1 MIIKSFE
8 LDKLKSYKSN
18 IHLIYGNNEGIKED
32 IINNYYLK
40 NFEGEIL
47 KYDEQDILINKD
59 EFISSLLNQSL
70 FETNK
75 LIIISRST
83 DKIFALV
90 SAILEKENFETKI
103 IIKSTTLD
111 KKSKIRKLFE
121 KEQQLICTPVYED
134 DSRSLNIV
142 IQNFLRE
149 NKLNLSQEIKNI
161 LIERS
166 KGDRIN
172 LKNELTKIKNLMISK
187 NKLSTEDV
195 LKLSRVP
202 ENYSVFELS
211 DNYLVKNSRK
221 VSNIL
226 NENNYSSEDCIL
238 IIRTILSKLKRLLKI
253 RAEIDNDVNIDQV
266 ISNYRPAIFWKE
278 NGFFEEINIKNGYE
292 ANGLGTGA
300 AVADI
305 DDDGI
310 LELLIAHG
318 ESGMQPLT
326 MYKADI
332 KKDFKYLRIKPLNK
346 FGAPARGATVIL
358 KSNLRNH
365 AKTID
370 AGSGYLCQME
380 PVAHY
385 GIRDGEKNISIKIIW
400 TNGFTETLNINDINR
415 TIEVTQK

>member
-32 IINNYYLK
+32 IINNFYLK

-59 EFISSLLNQSL
+59 QFISSLLNQSL
-70 FETNK
+70 FETDK

-83 DKIFALV
+83 DKIFDLI
-90 SAILEKENFETKI
+90 SGILDIENLEIKI
-103 IIKSTTLD
+103 IIKSLVLD

-121 KEQQLICTPVYED
+121 KEKKLICTPVYED

-149 NKLNLSQEIKNI
+149 HKLNLSQEIKNI

-195 LKLSRVP
+195 LKLSKVP

-211 DNYLVKNSRK
+211 DHYLVKNSRK

-253 RAEIDNDVNIDQV
+253 RTEIDNDVNIDQV
-266 ISNYRPAIFWKE
+266 ISNYKPPIFWKE
-278 NGFFEEINIKNGYE
+278 KEI
-292 ANGLGTGA
+292 
-300 AVADI
+300 
-305 DDDGI
+305 
-310 LELLIAHG
+310 
-318 ESGMQPLT
+318 
-326 MYKADI
+326 I
-332 KKDFKYLRIKPLNK
+332 KKQAQSWSTDDVK
-346 FGAPARGATVIL
+346 
-358 KSNLRNH
+358 NL
-365 AKTID
+365 
-370 AGSGYLCQME
+370 
-380 PVAHY
+380 
-385 GIRDGEKNISIKIIW
+385 IRK
-400 TNGFTETLNINDINR
+400 INDLEGLVKKNSSNSMIFVSDFVSNY
-415 TIEVTQK
+415 

>member
-1 MIIKSFE
+1 MIIKNFE
-8 LDKLKSYKSN
+8 LDKLKSNKSN

-32 IINNYYLK
+32 IINNFYLK

-83 DKIFALV
+83 DKIFALI
-90 SAILEKENFETKI
+90 SEILEKENFKAKI
-103 IIKSTTLD
+103 IIKSLTLD

-149 NKLNLSQEIKNI
+149 HKLNLSQEIKNI

-195 LKLSRVP
+195 LKLSKVP

-211 DNYLVKNSRK
+211 DHYLVKNSRK

-266 ISNYRPAIFWKE
+266 ISNYKPTIFWKE
-278 NGFFEEINIKNGYE
+278 KEI
-292 ANGLGTGA
+292 
-300 AVADI
+300 
-305 DDDGI
+305 
-310 LELLIAHG
+310 
-318 ESGMQPLT
+318 
-326 MYKADI
+326 I
-332 KKDFKYLRIKPLNK
+332 KKQAQSWSTDDVKKLIYKINNLEILVKKNAHNSMIFVSDF
-346 FGAPARGATVIL
+346 V
-358 KSNLRNH
+358 SN
-365 AKTID
+365 
-370 AGSGYLCQME
+370 Y
-380 PVAHY
+380 
-385 GIRDGEKNISIKIIW
+385 
-400 TNGFTETLNINDINR
+400 
-415 TIEVTQK
+415 